1 MMSVDPI
8 ADAMTRIKNAEH
20 AGKREVVVTPVSN
33 LLREILSIMR
43 KQGYI
48 GDYEIIDDG
57 KGGIAKIKL
66 LGKINACGAIKP
78 RFSVGKFDFEKFE
91 KRYLPAKNFGIMII
105 STPQGVMTHE
115 EAKQKGIGGILL
127 AYVW

>member
-1 MMSVDPI
+1 MSVDPI

-20 AGKREVVVTPVSN
+20 AGKKEVVVSPVSN

-43 KQGYI
+43 KKGYI
-48 GDYEIIDDG
+48 EDFEVIDNG

-66 LGKINACGAIKP
+66 AGKINACGAIKP
-78 RFSVGKFDFEKFE
+78 RFSVSKFEFEKFE
-91 KRYLPAKNFGIMII
+91 KRYLPAKNFGLII
-105 STPQGVMTHE
+105 LSTPQGVMTHE
-115 EAKQKGIGGILL
+115 EAKEKGIGGVLL